1 MSLQPNLTHDSWLSR
16 ISHRP
21 SSGYS
26 YDLTWIYDQKSWNG
40 DTLGLVKLGND
51 SVCDSQ
57 NESER
62 FPGGQ
67 GTLLAYPL
75 TPWDPAGP
83 TLDPLGPCSLPL
95 TPWNPFGP
103 PPDPLEPCRV
113 GRVKNTLRHRKWT
126 IYIRYYWYQ
135 FAKYLLLICLGWV
148 DCEQGSYSSCLRS
161 QNLLQSWFNGRQQ
174 LITSKGYFHNDH
186 YDTEYFDFK
195 ILLHEID
202 TERIRSASCV
212 VLLRP

>member
-1 MSLQPNLTHDSWLSR
+1 MSQR
-16 ISHRP
+16 
-21 SSGYS
+21 GF
-26 YDLTWIYDQKSWNG
+26 QV
-40 DTLGLVKLGND
+40 VKEPFWPTPL
-51 SVCDSQ
+51 
-57 NESER
+57 
-62 FPGGQ
+62 PP
-67 GTLLAYPL
+67 GTLQAQPLTPWDHVAYPL
-75 TPWDPAGP
+75 TPWDP
-83 TLDPLGPCSLPL
+83 
-95 TPWNPFGP
+95 FGP
-103 PPDPLEPCRV
+103 PPDLLEPCRV

-126 IYIRYYWYQ
+126 IFIRYYWYQ

-161 QNLLQSWFNGRQQ
+161 QNLYQSWFNGRQQ

>member
-1 MSLQPNLTHDSWLSR
+1 MSRRGFQV
-16 ISHRP
+16 
-21 SSGYS
+21 
-26 YDLTWIYDQKSWNG
+26 
-40 DTLGLVKLGND
+40 VKGP
-51 SVCDSQ
+51 
-57 NESER
+57 
-62 FPGGQ
+62 FWPTPWPP
-67 GTLLAYPL
+67 GTLQAQPWTPRDHVANPL
-75 TPWDPAGP
+75 TPWD
-83 TLDPLGPCSLPL
+83 
-95 TPWNPFGP
+95 PFGP

-174 LITSKGYFHNDH
+174 LITSKGYFHNDQH

>member
-1 MSLQPNLTHDSWLSR
+1 M
-16 ISHRP
+16 
-21 SSGYS
+21 
-26 YDLTWIYDQKSWNG
+26 
-40 DTLGLVKLGND
+40 
-51 SVCDSQ
+51 CDSQ

-67 GTLLAYPL
+67 GPFWPTPWPPGSLQAQPLTPWDHVAYPL
-75 TPWDPAGP
+75 TPWD
-83 TLDPLGPCSLPL
+83 
-95 TPWNPFGP
+95 PFGP